1 MKHMDKV
8 TIGPAKNDS
17 APPLS
22 QGVINYSPQ
31 LFISGQLGLDPT
43 TGRLVTT
50 STEAQIRQAF
60 ANFSAVVQSAPGGGG
75 RTTLADVLKMN
86 IYMADMAH
94 YSIVNNV
101 MRDYFGHN
109 GPFPARSAIGV
120 ASLNGAVIEIDG
132 VVQLRSY

>member
-60 ANFSAVVQSAPGGGG
+60 ANFAAVVQSASEKEKG
-75 RTTLADVLKMN
+75 TTLADVLKMN
-86 IYMADMAH
+86 IYLADMAH
-94 YSIVNNV
+94 YPTVNSV
-101 MRDYFGHN
+101 MRDYFGHD

-120 ASLNGAVIEIDG
+120 ASLNGAVLEIDG

>member
-1 MKHMDKV
+1 MDKV

-43 TGRLVTT
+43 TGCLVTT

-60 ANFSAVVQSAPGGGG
+60 ANFAAVVQSAPGGK
-75 RTTLADVLKMN
+75 RETTLADVLKMN
-86 IYMADMAH
+86 IYLADMAH
-94 YSIVNNV
+94 YPIVNSV
-101 MRDYFGHN
+101 MRDYFGHD